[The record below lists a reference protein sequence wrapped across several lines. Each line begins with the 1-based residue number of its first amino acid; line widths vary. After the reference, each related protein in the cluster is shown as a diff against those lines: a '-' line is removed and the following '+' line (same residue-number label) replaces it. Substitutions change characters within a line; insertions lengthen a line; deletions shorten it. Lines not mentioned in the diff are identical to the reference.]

1 MSKLYKHKSTKTHKR
16 KKMGRKGKQKKTWT
30 EEKQTIKVTMF
41 NLIKIKQ
48 GYIYAHKL
56 ETLLTSQSIL
66 LVFKCLTKDTRSNI
80 LIDSRY
86 LYNLIFRS
94 VNYSTWIKFNTISKN
109 KDRLTT
115 PIGNCSDCR
124 SFINFN
130 IRNPT
135 IVVTLY
141 IDKFRWA
148 LFRRAQYVKH

>member
-1 MSKLYKHKSTKTHKR
+1 
-16 KKMGRKGKQKKTWT
+16 
-30 EEKQTIKVTMF
+30 MF

-94 VNYSTWIKFNTISKN
+94 VNYST
-109 KDRLTT
+109 
-115 PIGNCSDCR
+115 
-124 SFINFN
+124 
-130 IRNPT
+130 
-135 IVVTLY
+135 
-141 IDKFRWA
+141 
-148 LFRRAQYVKH
+148 